1 MISFRIDWLDLLAV
15 KKMTQFLK
23 TWMDIIVPAGLS
35 LGPGVM
41 LSYGQKRGFG
51 SRTSLV
57 KKLLESF
64 LHKTNVLI
72 KGLPR
77 DGSGWG
83 GSLSL
88 SLFFQYSFIYVLGC
102 VGSQLWHIGSSI
114 GSSSLHVDSLVA
126 ACRLS
131 SWQHMSSIA
140 AQNMGS

>member
-83 GSLSL
+83 GVSLSL
-88 SLFFQYSFIYVLGC
+88 SFFNIHSFMCLAVLG
-102 VGSQLWHIGSSI
+102 
-114 GSSSLHVDSLVA
+114 
-126 ACRLS
+126 LS
-131 SWQHMSSIA
+131 C
-140 AQNMGS
+140 GT